1 MPTRRF
7 IRMRCI
13 QTNNQKTIN
22 HRKYLNAK
30 YLKNIPKF
38 IIDMISAW
46 GISDYHRLCF
56 RPRFHAVRTS
66 LTRESYVWS
75 SQSGVMILW
84 KVEKFPLEAIFGSY
98 DTQTRVHSI
107 TRTLLLKVSSSK
119 IDLFNFLIIISNGKL
134 SLIFLGNDSKLL
146 RRVTL

>member
-46 GISDYHRLCF
+46 GISDYHRLCC
-56 RPRFHAVRTS
+56 RPCFHAVRTS

-107 TRTLLLKVSSSK
+107 TRTLLLRSLLQRLTSST
-119 IDLFNFLIIISNGKL
+119 FLL
-134 SLIFLGNDSKLL
+134 SYQMESYP
-146 RRVTL
+146 

>member
-1 MPTRRF
+1 VPARRF

-30 YLKNIPKF
+30 YLKNMPMSKF
-38 IIDMISAW
+38 IIYICVEHLWLS
-46 GISDYHRLCF
+46 SSSC
-56 RPRFHAVRTS
+56 RPCFHAVRTS

-107 TRTLLLKVSSSK
+107 TRTLLLRSLLQRLTSSTFLLSSQTVSYPW
-119 IDLFNFLIIISNGKL
+119 IMNLNWLDRI
-134 SLIFLGNDSKLL
+134 
-146 RRVTL
+146 